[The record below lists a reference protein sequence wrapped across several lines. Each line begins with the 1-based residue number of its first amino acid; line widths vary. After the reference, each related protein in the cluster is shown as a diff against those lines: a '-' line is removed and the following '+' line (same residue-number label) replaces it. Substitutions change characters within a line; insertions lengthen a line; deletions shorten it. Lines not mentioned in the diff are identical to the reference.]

1 MIDKLSLHHFFLVYQ
16 VVLLILILLFI
27 CVFLSLNIYLLL
39 LSGIIIDRR
48 GKYLSLNFLYLLK
61 NFHHYLLF
69 SFIANLIFQI
79 QLLLTCYL
87 YYALSRL
94 EIMLT
99 CASFIFIFLYFSTS
113 NISHKLLDVV
123 ASSLTYYDLINLS
136 HS

>member
-87 YYALSRL
+87 YYALSKL
-94 EIMLT
+94 EIILT